1 MTSLVFRRTFNHGWL
16 EHHVSRARES
26 AVISWLTVAILPI
39 RIVGDP
45 VLRSPTSAVPVEA
58 DGSLPHDVLKLI
70 ADMYETME
78 AANGVGLAANQVGV
92 ALRLFVYDCAEA
104 RGKTVRRKGAVVN
117 PVLETSEVPET
128 MPDPE
133 HDDEG
138 CLSVPGESY
147 PTGRA
152 KWARVTGLDADGALV
167 TLEGEDLFARMLQ
180 HETGHLDGQ
189 LYLDRLIGRHARAAK
204 RMVKANGWGV
214 PGLSWTPGEVAD
226 PFGH

>member
-1 MTSLVFRRTFNHGWL
+1 
-16 EHHVSRARES
+16 
-26 AVISWLTVAILPI
+26 VAILPI

-45 VLRSPTSAVPVEA
+45 VLHTPTSPVPVEA
-58 DGSLPHDVLKLI
+58 DGSLPDDVLKLI

-92 ALRLFVYDCAEA
+92 GLRLFVYDCAEA
-104 RGKTVRRKGAVVN
+104 RGKTVRRKGVVIN

-133 HDDEG
+133 NDDEG

-152 KWARVTGLDADGALV
+152 KWARITGLDADGAPV
-167 TLEGEDLFARMLQ
+167 IVEGEDLFARMLQ

-189 LYLDRLIGRHARAAK
+189 LYLDRLLGRHARAAK
-204 RMVKANGWGV
+204 RMLKANGWGV